1 MRGKIR
7 DKYSPNRRDSF
18 HDDEGD
24 MRRPARRAG
33 HVAQWIDQSEDEEYE
48 EYLAEESEESKE
60 SEEDAL
66 LPAEEE
72 PQPSIQKIQQV
83 PVKASNLK

>member
-7 DKYSPNRRDSF
+7 DKYSTNRRDSF

-33 HVAQWIDQSEDEEYE
+33 HVAQWIDQSEDEEEEYE
-48 EYLAEESEESKE
+48 EYLAEESEE
-60 SEEDAL
+60 DAL
-66 LPAEEE
+66 LLAEEE
-72 PQPSIQKIQQV
+72 LQPSIQKIQQV

>member
-7 DKYSPNRRDSF
+7 DKYSTNRRDSF

-48 EYLAEESEESKE
+48 EYEEYLAEESEES
-60 SEEDAL
+60 EENAL
-66 LPAEEE
+66 LAEEE
-72 PQPSIQKIQQV
+72 PQPPIQKIQQV
-83 PVKASNLK
+83 SVKASNLK

>member
-7 DKYSPNRRDSF
+7 DKYSTNRRDSF

-48 EYLAEESEESKE
+48 EYLAEESEES
-60 SEEDAL
+60 EENAL
-66 LPAEEE
+66 LAEEE
-72 PQPSIQKIQQV
+72 PQPPIQKIQQV
-83 PVKASNLK
+83 SVKASNLK

>member
-33 HVAQWIDQSEDEEYE
+33 HVTQWIDQSEDEEYE

-60 SEEDAL
+60 DAL
-66 LPAEEE
+66 LLAEEE